1 MVRENSSVANDG
13 FAIGS
18 IVLGVLS
25 LFAWYLTPWQSVGI
39 VLSTMG
45 LGYGIV
51 ARQTRLHRLAMAGAL
66 VSGIGLVANLV
77 SSGLLS
83 ILWQA
88 ISPLMA
94 V

>member
-1 MVRENSSVANDG
+1 MEKENSFAANDG

-18 IVLGVLS
+18 IVFGVLS
-25 LFAWYLTPWQSVGI
+25 LFAWYLLPWQFVGI
-39 VLSTMG
+39 ILSTMG

-51 ARQTRLHRLAMAGAL
+51 ARHTRLRRLAIAGAL
-66 VSGIGLVANLV
+66 VSGIGLLANLV

-83 ILWQA
+83 FLWQA
-88 ISPLMA
+88 ILQW